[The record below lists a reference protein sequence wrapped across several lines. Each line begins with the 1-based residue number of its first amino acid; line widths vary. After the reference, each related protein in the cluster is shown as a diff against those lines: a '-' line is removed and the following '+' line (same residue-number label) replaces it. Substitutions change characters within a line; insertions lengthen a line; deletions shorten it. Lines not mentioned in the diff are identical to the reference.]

1 MSIVYRGFYPESQRS
16 ESKEAACF
24 GTVAEWLNAT
34 ACKAVWETSLP
45 VRIRSV
51 PQWCGR
57 NHLSCDHTPFILSIH
72 LGFAVVMSFFHDS
85 YPWVNII
92 AEKFDIIV
100 LPW

>member
-16 ESKEAACF
+16 ESKETACF

-51 PQWCGR
+51 PQCCGR
-57 NHLSCDHTPFILSIH
+57 QHLSFDHNPF
-72 LGFAVVMSFFHDS
+72 VMWFVFGTI
-85 YPWVNII
+85 Y
-92 AEKFDIIV
+92 V
-100 LPW
+100 LLTLR